1 MGDEILIIHDTKL
14 KSHPSWPEWNIP
26 LFADLKRIQGRHRW
40 YGDQDHSRWVYEDVI
55 NDVFFKVWNHTYVRK
70 NNLLDA
76 FHCGFYEGL
85 IPAFRGVIKQNNVC
99 RGYVMNRC
107 EKPDNQ
113 EELFQDILEKI
124 KERTKKTG
132 LFSYDLQKRNV
143 LIYEKKPCLVDLE
156 GVYPLKEY
164 ERLKKEHEA
173 LGIGNADSFVTNK
186 EYDMFIQSL
195 LKS

>member
-14 KSHPSWPEWNIP
+14 KSYPDWPEWNIP
-26 LFADLKRIQGRHRW
+26 LFADLKRKQGRHRW

-76 FHCGFYEGL
+76 YRCGFYEGL
-85 IPAFRGVIKQNNVC
+85 IPAFRGVIKQTNVC

-107 EKPDNQ
+107 EKPENQ

-124 KERTKKTG
+124 KESTKETG
-132 LFSYDLQKRNV
+132 LFSYDLHKGNV
-143 LIYEKKPCLVDLE
+143 WIYEEKPCLIDLE

-164 ERLKKEHEA
+164 ERLKKEHED
-173 LGIGNADSFVTNK
+173 LEIGNGDSFVTNK
-186 EYDMFIQSL
+186 EYDMFIQNL
-195 LKS
+195 LKP